1 MQMRKPLKWR
11 RYVTRSE
18 QCHSKQLLVV
28 NPDGTARLISGSAN
42 FTRRNLDNFNLETGL
57 AVTGHAAAGVMVTA
71 AEWFDL
77 RWTNEDGRSFSL
89 PYSRYADE
97 RRLRY
102 WQYRIMEATGL
113 STF

>member
-42 FTRRNLDNFNLETGL
+42 FTRRNLDNFNVAILSHSHR
-57 AVTGHAAAGVMVTA
+57 VID
-71 AEWFDL
+71 DL
-77 RWTNEDGRSFSL
+77 VLKG
-89 PYSRYADE
+89 P
-97 RRLRY
+97 
-102 WQYRIMEATGL
+102 
-113 STF
+113 